1 MSAILPSGVIKAT
14 RFNPRILM
22 LYGVPKVG
30 KTTILAQLPGLLEL
44 DLEKGAEALD
54 IMRIPIASIDGPT
67 IMNQDG
73 SVAFT
78 SMMQVV
84 RDIEAVGMKEFQQ
97 TGKMPKPPYKY
108 IAVDTLDKLEDFC
121 EVSATVGYKS
131 TTLGKKF
138 EGKSVM
144 ELDHGLGYYY
154 MRNEVLGMID
164 RMAMITEH
172 LILISHVKEKNLSK
186 GGIEV
191 SVRDI
196 SLTGKLGQMVAAKAD
211 AIGYLYREVGKPGED
226 DKLMVNF
233 ETSEGTV
240 MGARL
245 KRLAGRRFEFDWNE
259 IFLKEAPKVESP
271 ATVQS

>member
-1 MSAILPSGVIKAT
+1 MSNILPSGVIKAI

-30 KTTILAQLPGLLEL
+30 KTTVLAQLPGLLVL
-44 DLEKGAEALD
+44 DLERGAEALD
-54 IMRIPIASIDGPT
+54 IMRIPINSIEGAT
-67 IMNQDG
+67 VMNTDG

-78 SMMQVV
+78 SMNQVIA
-84 RDIEAVGMKEFQQ
+84 DIEAIGIAEYQK
-97 TGKMPKPPYKY
+97 TNRMPKPPYKY
-108 IAVDTLDKLEDFC
+108 IAIDTLDKLEDYC
-121 EVSATVGYKS
+121 DASATAKYKA

-164 RMAMITEH
+164 RMAAVTEH

-211 AIGYLYREVGKPGED
+211 CIGYLYREPQGTGKA
-226 DKLMVNF
+226 DKLMINF

-245 KRLAGRRFEFDWNE
+245 QRLAGRKFEFNWEE
-259 IFLKEAPKVESP
+259 IFLKEAPKVE
-271 ATVQS
+271 